1 MAYVAGDTVGFG
13 DGLAGVGKKERK
25 RQKRLIR
32 AALAAGR
39 PIPPGMQPRL
49 VKKLRGKRK
58 VKVRRAK
65 ASRSLAIRKQRAA
78 APRTRAAARDRRV
91 VPTPPRPGG
100 YTRPPPAPTR
110 PQLVRD
116 DGPGPPPDRRI
127 GWKLIGGRWV
137 YQPTLYIG
145 LEEQERALALE
156 ETPDGRPAPPRPRR
170 PAREREVRLRTLPYR
185 PPPPDIAP
193 ELAPYLGPEGPPYE
207 FAPRAPAPALQEDG
221 GAPAV
226 PAWLIPAAIGAAAF
240 LL

>member
-1 MAYVAGDTVGFG
+1 MAYVADDTVGFG

-39 PIPPGMQPRL
+39 PIPPGMAPRL
-49 VKKLRGKRK
+49 VRKLRGKRR
-58 VKVRRAK
+58 VKVQKAK
-65 ASRSLAIRKQRAA
+65 ASRSLALRKQRRA
-78 APRTRAAARDRRV
+78 APRTRAAARERRV

-100 YTRPPPAPTR
+100 YTRPPPPPPR
-110 PQLVRD
+110 PRPVEGPQLVEGER
-116 DGPGPPPDRRI
+116 PGPPPDRRQ
-127 GWKLIGGRWV
+127 GWVLTGSGWSF
-137 YQPTLYIG
+137 QPRQPRPVTP
-145 LEEQERALALE
+145 EERARARERRVFLD
-156 ETPDGRPAPPRPRR
+156 TPDGRPPRR
-170 PAREREVRLRTLPYR
+170 RPTRPVYR

-207 FAPRAPAPALQEDG
+207 FAPRAAPAPPGE
-221 GAPAV
+221 GAPPAM